1 MLFCEAAG
9 RRPPQRPPSFSW
21 TTFAWLVVVG
31 FLRFGFGSGLV
42 SDWVR
47 VYLLIVY
54 SITAKQK
61 VVVDFGFTL
70 TKTLT
75 VPEPVWNRS

>member
-1 MLFCEAAG
+1 MLFCVAASVVCG
-9 RRPPQRPPSFSW
+9 VWSF
-21 TTFAWLVVVG
+21 FAWLAGVVRGVVVG